1 MGFVGINIRVQKQK
15 TRGPY
20 VCDLG
25 SYSGSKGKH
34 EFLDTEFSL
43 VYMFPLGPDS
53 YASII
58 IGMQVPLR
66 GPEVNNTWSGQMTIS
81 MQPIYRWGKYGK
93 GTSKIVAKYPK
104 TITKNTKCDR

>member
-20 VCDLG
+20 VCHLG

-53 YASII
+53 YVSII
-58 IGMQVPLR
+58 IGMQGPLR

-81 MQPIYRWGKYGK
+81 MQAIYRWGTYGK